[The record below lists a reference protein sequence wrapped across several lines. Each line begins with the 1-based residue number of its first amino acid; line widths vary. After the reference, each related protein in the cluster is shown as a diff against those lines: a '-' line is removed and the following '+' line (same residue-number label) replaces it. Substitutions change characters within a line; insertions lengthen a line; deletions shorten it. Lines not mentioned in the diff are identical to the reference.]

1 MTDRA
6 GRFTGFPHL
15 ADKRLRQRIGPQRI
29 RIPTAARE
37 NAGVVVGHLGLIEKA
52 VDLEPAGVFHEP
64 DCEYVG
70 GALRRK
76 TQAERRMKFANAR

>member
-1 MTDRA
+1 MHLTDKGSGMFVGA
-6 GRFTGFPHL
+6 EGVG
-15 ADKRLRQRIGPQRI
+15 
-29 RIPTAARE
+29 IPTAARE